1 MIERPWSSSCLAR
14 VKTASAPSPVNC
26 EMRDARRRGGMR
38 ASLALR
44 IEVWC
49 LWFGGIGLCSLTGTS
64 DGNSMEEPGQQTAG
78 NHGKTYNVQLIRAF
92 EPNGEFMT
100 SLKRL
105 FSIVGVWWLIAG
117 FGIRVA
123 NADTSHARIVRL
135 SMVQGDVRFARDVKG
150 DPLNDSRSGWEG
162 AVLNLPIRQG
172 YVLATD
178 AGRAEVEFENG
189 AMAFLAENTVLEF
202 FDLSSEDGGF
212 TTRLILRQGSAEF
225 YVQPGRGDYFSVTG
239 GDFSVQADTRTTFRM
254 NNFDDGSNVSVL
266 HGRLTALANGKNTPV
281 AKGQSLSL
289 KAGDP
294 GSMQIDHASDSDEF
308 DQWGSGRIES
318 VNTATSAAMQ
328 YSNTSDYTSGYAD
341 LYTYGGW
348 FPVAG
353 YGSCWRPYGVGL
365 GWSPFDSGSWFYDS
379 SFGWSF
385 IGGQPWGWL
394 PYHYGGWLF
403 RPGLGWVWSP
413 SSNFGGGGLGRWRP
427 VTG

>member
-105 FSIVGVWWLIAG
+105 FSIVGVLLLIAV

-150 DPLNDSRSGWEG
+150 DPLNNSRSGWEG
-162 AVLNLPIRQG
+162 AVLNLPIRHG
-172 YVLATD
+172 YVVATY
-178 AGRAEVEFENG
+178 AARAEVEFENG

-202 FDLSSEDGGF
+202 YDLSSEDGGV
-212 TTRLILRQGSAEF
+212 TAGLVLRQGAGEIF
-225 YVQPGRGDYFSVTG
+225 CPPGAGDYL
-239 GDFSVQADTRTTFRM
+239 TRTGVWFKRHR
-254 NNFDDGSNVSVL
+254 GSR
-266 HGRLTALANGKNTPV
+266 HH
-281 AKGQSLSL
+281 
-289 KAGDP
+289 
-294 GSMQIDHASDSDEF
+294 I
-308 DQWGSGRIES
+308 
-318 VNTATSAAMQ
+318 
-328 YSNTSDYTSGYAD
+328 
-341 LYTYGGW
+341 
-348 FPVAG
+348 
-353 YGSCWRPYGVGL
+353 
-365 GWSPFDSGSWFYDS
+365 
-379 SFGWSF
+379 
-385 IGGQPWGWL
+385 
-394 PYHYGGWLF
+394 
-403 RPGLGWVWSP
+403 
-413 SSNFGGGGLGRWRP
+413 
-427 VTG
+427 